1 MRKLLFLLFVV
12 LSSAAM
18 SAPVWNKPVTI
29 VQPNGDTLQCFVS
42 GDEFFHRLHDA
53 DGYTIVR
60 NTTTGEYVY
69 ATLVEGDLAPTTL
82 LVGHNDPR
90 SAGLTANLMPDA
102 LHLKQLHD
110 AWKVPEKYL
119 PPAPKTSGRNHG
131 TMNNVV
137 IFIRFSDETTCTSSS
152 FSTINS
158 MFNDSTAGAVSMYN
172 YFWHSSYHNLRIITQ
187 YYPTPSGSTVLS
199 YQDDHPRSYY
209 EPFNAVTNPN
219 GYTNN
224 TVRVQR
230 EFTLLESAVNWVN
243 TNSPVPSNINIDMDN
258 DNYVD
263 NICFVVSGTY
273 TGWNDLLWPHKWS
286 LYDRYVY
293 LNGKRVYTFNL
304 QLAGSGS
311 HYFSVSTFCH
321 EMTHTLG
328 APDIYHYNNYTEV
341 SPGGSWDLMNS
352 NQTPPQQTNSFFKL
366 YYLNWFD
373 DIPLIED
380 SGRYT
385 LTSLVS
391 GPNNAYKIPSANP
404 HEWYILEYRNNTDTF
419 DSSIPNR
426 GMLIWRYNDLPTA
439 DNSMFDFTD
448 TVNQLWLFRPNSNID
463 TVNGTPASAAFGVN
477 NRTHFDSTSNPRP
490 YLCDGTL
497 DNSFSITD
505 IQISS
510 DHQSV
515 SFTYNPNWSSPCAVV
530 SSFPDTLGFEN
541 LTEECWNFIS
551 NNSSNIS
558 NAGVTDYLSSNFQP
572 HTGEYM
578 FAFSSYHSASDYN
591 QYLVSPRLQHTH
603 PLHFQFYYRRA
614 QAGTEKFR
622 VLASSTTRSLSD
634 FSDTL
639 CDITVNQSGWHDCHV
654 LVPPTAKYVAINY
667 YSNFKYYLFVDDL
680 ELRDS
685 LYGPNDTV
693 IRDTTYIYVQ
703 DTLTH
708 YIYDTSIVWVH
719 DTITHITHD
728 TLYEHVTD
736 TLYYPVV
743 DTAWV
748 TVYDTNII
756 VPATHEVMIVANES
770 ERGKASGSGHFLHNT
785 HLEIAA
791 IPKAGFRFDHWMDGN
806 QENPRT
812 IVVDN
817 DLLFSAFFVPDNGM
831 PPASAK
837 NIIFLHD
844 TIFIHDTVWETAH
857 TTVYVVMHD
866 TTWTS
871 GRDTIIVYLRDTLM
885 LPMHDTLAIETHQPF
900 DYDTTHYYSLSILS
914 NNEAMGLAA
923 GSGLFPM
930 GTAVQLGAVA
940 APGHHLVQ
948 WSDGTTDNP
957 KTIIVDGD
965 LTFVATFDEGV
976 PMAIDPG
983 AEAVTHLVYTQGQ
996 RIAVK
1001 AAANQPITVF
1011 NTIGQCLFSRSGQSD
1026 GTTVTTLTQP
1036 LRPGLYMVRVGT
1048 APAHKVIILN

>member
-82 LVGHNDPR
+82 LVGHNDPQ

-341 SPGGSWDLMNS
+341 SPGG
-352 NQTPPQQTNSFFKL
+352 
-366 YYLNWFD
+366 
-373 DIPLIED
+373 
-380 SGRYT
+380 
-385 LTSLVS
+385 
-391 GPNNAYKIPSANP
+391 
-404 HEWYILEYRNNTDTF
+404 
-419 DSSIPNR
+419 
-426 GMLIWRYNDLPTA
+426 
-439 DNSMFDFTD
+439 
-448 TVNQLWLFRPNSNID
+448 
-463 TVNGTPASAAFGVN
+463 
-477 NRTHFDSTSNPRP
+477 
-490 YLCDGTL
+490 
-497 DNSFSITD
+497 
-505 IQISS
+505 
-510 DHQSV
+510 
-515 SFTYNPNWSSPCAVV
+515 
-530 SSFPDTLGFEN
+530 
-541 LTEECWNFIS
+541 
-551 NNSSNIS
+551 
-558 NAGVTDYLSSNFQP
+558 
-572 HTGEYM
+572 
-578 FAFSSYHSASDYN
+578 
-591 QYLVSPRLQHTH
+591 
-603 PLHFQFYYRRA
+603 
-614 QAGTEKFR
+614 
-622 VLASSTTRSLSD
+622 
-634 FSDTL
+634 
-639 CDITVNQSGWHDCHV
+639 
-654 LVPPTAKYVAINY
+654 
-667 YSNFKYYLFVDDL
+667 
-680 ELRDS
+680 
-685 LYGPNDTV
+685 
-693 IRDTTYIYVQ
+693 
-703 DTLTH
+703 
-708 YIYDTSIVWVH
+708 
-719 DTITHITHD
+719 
-728 TLYEHVTD
+728 
-736 TLYYPVV
+736 
-743 DTAWV
+743 
-748 TVYDTNII
+748 
-756 VPATHEVMIVANES
+756 
-770 ERGKASGSGHFLHNT
+770 
-785 HLEIAA
+785 
-791 IPKAGFRFDHWMDGN
+791 
-806 QENPRT
+806 
-812 IVVDN
+812 
-817 DLLFSAFFVPDNGM
+817 
-831 PPASAK
+831 
-837 NIIFLHD
+837 
-844 TIFIHDTVWETAH
+844 
-857 TTVYVVMHD
+857 
-866 TTWTS
+866 
-871 GRDTIIVYLRDTLM
+871 
-885 LPMHDTLAIETHQPF
+885 
-900 DYDTTHYYSLSILS
+900 
-914 NNEAMGLAA
+914 
-923 GSGLFPM
+923 
-930 GTAVQLGAVA
+930 
-940 APGHHLVQ
+940 
-948 WSDGTTDNP
+948 
-957 KTIIVDGD
+957 
-965 LTFVATFDEGV
+965 
-976 PMAIDPG
+976 
-983 AEAVTHLVYTQGQ
+983 
-996 RIAVK
+996 
-1001 AAANQPITVF
+1001 
-1011 NTIGQCLFSRSGQSD
+1011 
-1026 GTTVTTLTQP
+1026 
-1036 LRPGLYMVRVGT
+1036 
-1048 APAHKVIILN
+1048 